1 MKLNRVIWTIQM
13 VLIVSFLAFSYLPFC
28 STLILILS
36 EFFYSNLT
44 FITLSIGLTLFLGGL
59 TIYGLIT
66 LHLGIRNIGT
76 LVFSIGI
83 IFNFNNAY
91 LLSIGVILSWL
102 FYEIWY
108 LCNQYHQ
115 METEYRTYSEESTE
129 KQKLLETFRSQI
141 SSLGLLSWIA
151 LSVSLIILM
160 ITTNFYIELGFNFG
174 TLGVSI
180 SFAVIFF
187 IYLTKKFTTVGN
199 LIQ

>member
-13 VLIVSFLAFSYLPFC
+13 VLIISFLAFSYLPFC